1 MKVTTRHKLIGSKV
15 WVEAGEEVTEV
26 EPEEEGFVTVQ
37 KDSGEQ
43 GSLPVF
49 CLREGTVLFSSDK
62 VHTNN

>member
-1 MKVTTRHKLIGSKV
+1 M
-15 WVEAGEEVTEV
+15 EAGEEVTEV

-43 GSLPVF
+43 GSLPAS

-62 VHTNN
+62 VHISDGLPH